1 MYTHSAMQSAASRVK
16 HTCRV
21 LRRVPTSAC
30 RRMLSFVALLHLLRS
45 VVTCPVSM
53 PLCASTSPTCAI
65 SRWF

>member
-1 MYTHSAMQSAASRVK
+1 MCTKSAMKSVVGQVY